1 MKLCRSCDV
10 LIPDHAHRCPH
21 CRQRQRRGEWQFQAV
36 LFSAALTAALAVL
49 AETC

>member
-10 LIPDHAHRCPH
+10 MIPDHAHRCPH
-21 CRQRQRRGEWQFQAV
+21 CRQRQRRGEWQLQAV